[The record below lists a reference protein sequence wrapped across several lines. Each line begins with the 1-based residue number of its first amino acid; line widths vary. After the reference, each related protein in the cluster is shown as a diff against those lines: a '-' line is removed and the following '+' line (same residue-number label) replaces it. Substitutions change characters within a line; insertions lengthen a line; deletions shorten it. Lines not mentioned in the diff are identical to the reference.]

1 MLIIPCPWC
10 GERDESE
17 FSYGGLARPL
27 PSLDADAAAWRHALY
42 SCDNPMGW
50 REELW
55 FHGFGCRQWIVVRR
69 HTVSQKVVDSRPP
82 ENPS

>member
-17 FSYGGLARPL
+17 FSYGGPARPL
-27 PSLDADAAAWRHALY
+27 PALDADATAWRRALY
-42 SCDNPMGW
+42 VCDNPKGW

-55 FHGFGCRQWIVVRR
+55 FHGFGCRQWIVVSR
-69 HTVSQKVVDSRPP
+69 HTVSQEIADSRPTEP
-82 ENPS
+82 PS

>member
-17 FSYGGLARPL
+17 FNYGGTARPL
-27 PSLDADAAAWRHALY
+27 PSLDADAVAWRDALY
-42 SCDNPMGW
+42 VHDNPMGW

-55 FHGFGCRQWIVVRR
+55 FHGFGCQQWIVVRR
-69 HTVSQKVVDSRPP
+69 HTVSQKIVGSRQPETPP
-82 ENPS
+82 

>member
-17 FSYGGLARPL
+17 FSYGGSARPL
-27 PSLDADAAAWRHALY
+27 PSLDADAAAWRDALY
-42 SCDNPMGW
+42 ARDNPKGW

-55 FHGFGCRQWIVVRR
+55 FHRFGCRQWIVVRR
-69 HTVSQKVVDSRPP
+69 HTVSQEIVESRKP
-82 ENPS
+82 ENPP